1 MSESV
6 AVDPNVQVSH
16 EVDGRILTGVGVS
29 QDNLAETMDRHTEAE
44 PEPAAPAQAR
54 TDNGQFQPA
63 QPKQT
68 RGQRRFDEL
77 TREREDARRQAADAI
92 RERDELRARLSAPVE
107 SAPAEAPSSRPAS
120 QPATTRSKPIEDE
133 IGTKYQSYADFAEDL
148 ADWKVEQ
155 RLGAFDINAAV
166 RQGIEAD
173 RATRHFADTVSGV
186 FTKARQ
192 SYPDFDAVIA
202 QGPGSQIDFGKQRR
216 DWLVSRPDADHVL
229 YAIAKDGAFASR
241 LASMTDIDFGI
252 AVSQL
257 SQTAAAPASAP
268 AGSFA
273 PAPYQPVGSGSR
285 TASVPLSEMPKK
297 AGYDFDASGYREK
310 RARELGRK
318 R

>member
-6 AVDPNVQVSH
+6 AVGPNVQVSH

-44 PEPAAPAQAR
+44 PVAETPAPTQAR
-54 TDNGQFQPA
+54 TDTGQFQ
-63 QPKQT
+63 KQT

-77 TREREDARRQAADAI
+77 TREREEARREAAEAK
-92 RERDELRARLSAPVE
+92 RERDELRARLSAP
-107 SAPAEAPSSRPAS
+107 AEQRQPEPPSRPSAVPS
-120 QPATTRSKPIEDE
+120 AADARSKPIEDE
-133 IGTKYQSYADFAEDL
+133 IGTKYQSYADFSEDL

-155 RLGAFDINAAV
+155 RLGTFDIDARV

-257 SQTAAAPASAP
+257 SQAAASPASAP
-268 AGSFA
+268 RESSV
-273 PAPYQPVGSGSR
+273 PAPYSPVGSGSR

>member
-1 MSESV
+1 MSEI
-6 AVDPNVQVSH
+6 AVDPNIQVSH

-29 QDNLAETMDRHTEAE
+29 QDNLAETMDRHAEAE
-44 PEPAAPAQAR
+44 PESAAPTQAR
-54 TDNGQFQPA
+54 TDTGQFQPA

-77 TREREDARRQAADAI
+77 TREREEARREAADAK
-92 RERDELRARLSAPVE
+92 RERDELRARLSAP
-107 SAPAEAPSSRPAS
+107 AEQRQPEPPSRPSAVP
-120 QPATTRSKPIEDE
+120 PAADARSKPIEDE

-155 RLGAFDINAAV
+155 RLGAFDIDARV

-173 RATRHFADTVSGV
+173 RETRHFADTVSGV

-229 YAIAKDGAFASR
+229 YAIARDGAFASR

-257 SQTAAAPASAP
+257 SQAAASPASAP
-268 AGSFA
+268 RESSV
-273 PAPYQPVGSGSR
+273 PAPYSPVGSGSR
-285 TASVPLSEMPKK
+285 TASVPLSELPKK
-297 AGYDFDASGYREK
+297 AGYDFDSSGYREK